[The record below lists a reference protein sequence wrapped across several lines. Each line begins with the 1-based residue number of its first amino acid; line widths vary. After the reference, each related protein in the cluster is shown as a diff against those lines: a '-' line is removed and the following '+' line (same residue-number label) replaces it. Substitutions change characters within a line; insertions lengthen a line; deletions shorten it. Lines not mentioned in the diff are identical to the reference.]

1 MFWKVWLTSPCLF
14 QRSDSLWKSVGCYHM
29 PRELLYDRPS
39 LMGFSMLK
47 NWSFSGKLLDVR
59 TRLQNCLMLTRVL
72 KLMVDR
78 RRRVELWQVF
88 NREQLHHCGKEFAQ
102 LLLKNSG
109 REKYMGCKVIV
120 DQQAALSIIVEKNLL
135 NY

>member
-14 QRSDSLWKSVGCYHM
+14 QRLDSLWKSVGCYHM
-29 PRELLYDRPS
+29 PRELLYGRPS

-78 RRRVELWQVF
+78 SRRVELWQVF

-102 LLLKNSG
+102 LLFKKLRPRKISG
-109 REKYMGCKVIV
+109 IQSHCRSTGSTFNNCGKEFV
-120 DQQAALSIIVEKNLL
+120 QL
-135 NY
+135 